1 MQQRRLVPSPHAGT
15 RFFSPHR
22 EKKHLLPEKPAQGEE
37 TSLQSLDNKPA
48 CLAKP
53 MRGEETDVPRFCALV
68 STPHVRR
75 RNVIFFS
82 PCGEKK
88 CHFLLPAITEAYSP
102 RRFFSPRS
110 LSDIPRLL
118 TNTEGRSE
126 EEEEGA
132 VVWEQRGGGEEGE
145 GIWERWG
152 LRRGEGTGDRDV
164 EGEEGR
170 GKREE
175 GGGGRRREGED
186 GNEVEKQ
193 GENGGRG
200 KMEDGVGEGGELA
213 TRGGRGRRRE
223 CATAKEEEKE
233 RYREGKTPPPLS
245 LFPEGEEGSRRSP
258 SRHAAVAEIKETVR
272 GD

>member
-37 TSLQSLDNKPA
+37 TSLRSLDNKPA

-53 MRGEETDVPRFCALV
+53 MRGEETDVPRFRALV

-110 LSDIPRLL
+110 LSDIPRLRTL
-118 TNTEGRSE
+118 VSSLH
-126 EEEEGA
+126 
-132 VVWEQRGGGEEGE
+132 V
-145 GIWERWG
+145 
-152 LRRGEGTGDRDV
+152 
-164 EGEEGR
+164 
-170 GKREE
+170 
-175 GGGGRRREGED
+175 GRR
-186 GNEVEKQ
+186 NV
-193 GENGGRG
+193 
-200 KMEDGVGEGGELA
+200 VFFS
-213 TRGGRGRRRE
+213 
-223 CATAKEEEKE
+223 
-233 RYREGKTPPPLS
+233 P
-245 LFPEGEEGSRRSP
+245 RSP
-258 SRHAAVAEIKETVR
+258 KHTHPAEPRLGFFSQQAMER
-272 GD
+272 DC